1 MVVIMKITRRQLRR
15 LMNEAMYDPMHG
27 YKGLDQGYRDKLS
40 TVIEDP
46 DAEIEDLKN
55 FHSLSDTLSDYKD
68 PRPGM
73 PDDSYEG
80 VTFQNR
86 EYLME
91 YANQINQFLP
101 GFINMEEKVINAVVE
116 FVFFAD
122 DVTLHTLIN
131 EDEIENQLG
140 IDSYDFFVMG
150 DESNLTP
157 AEVERVRSIR
167 RNPKANNVS
176 LYRIYAAHGSYEG
189 TDPFSKLDPSGY
201 GDSQTGYHDG
211 FSDKY
216 QKLTNYK
223 RNSYQ
228 VDSDFIRMLRS
239 LRGDHSEVVIN

>member
-1 MVVIMKITRRQLRR
+1 
-15 LMNEAMYDPMHG
+15 
-27 YKGLDQGYRDKLS
+27 
-40 TVIEDP
+40 
-46 DAEIEDLKN
+46 
-55 FHSLSDTLSDYKD
+55 
-68 PRPGM
+68 
-73 PDDSYEG
+73 
-80 VTFQNR
+80 
-86 EYLME
+86 ME
-91 YANQINQFLP
+91 YANQINRFLP
-101 GFINMEEKVINAVVE
+101 GFINMEEKVIKAVVE

-140 IDSYDFFVMG
+140 IDSYDFFDTG

-167 RNPKANNVS
+167 RNPKSNNVS

-223 RNSYQ
+223 RNSLQ

-239 LRGDHSEVVIN
+239 LKGDHSEVVID